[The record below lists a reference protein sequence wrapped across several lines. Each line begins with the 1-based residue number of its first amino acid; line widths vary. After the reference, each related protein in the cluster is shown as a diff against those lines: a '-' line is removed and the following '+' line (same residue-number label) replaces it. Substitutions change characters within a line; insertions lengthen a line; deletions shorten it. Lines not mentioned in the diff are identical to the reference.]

1 MSECNTEKKISE
13 KDETVPVEENF
24 RNLLEVLC
32 PEAKDELMQH
42 GIIDLVSVTVK
53 AVPDPARPDDRLAM
67 KITAEVLDNFRTRI
81 PAIDR
86 YLDRADAICSTSED
100 DLTLSLRDELL
111 VTLDTRRK
119 ELAEL
124 RVGMIDGKPVA
135 YLSDPAVAALIKPS
149 LDNPVIEDHI
159 WSVGW
164 CVTKEDDGRL
174 LVYCDIPFFSE
185 YVVEDS
191 WVRIQD
197 RMRRVNYVIGGM
209 MAGLL
214 GEETFRKSR

>member
-1 MSECNTEKKISE
+1 MSECNTENEISK
-13 KDETVPVEENF
+13 KDETVPEKESF

-32 PEAKDELMQH
+32 PEAKDELMQY
-42 GIIDLVSVTVK
+42 GITDLVSVTVK

-67 KITAEVLDNFRTRI
+67 KITAEVLDNFCTGI

-86 YLDRADAICSTSED
+86 PLDRADVICSTSED

-111 VTLDTRRK
+111 VTLDTRRC
-119 ELAEL
+119 EFAEL
-124 RVGMIDGKPVA
+124 REGTIDGKPVA
-135 YLSDPAVAALIKPS
+135 YLSDPAVAELLRPS
-149 LDNPVIEDHI
+149 LENPGIEENI

-164 CVTKEDDGRL
+164 SVTKEEDGTL
-174 LVYCDIPFFSE
+174 LVYCDIPYFSE
-185 YVVEDS
+185 YVDEDS

-214 GEETFRKSR
+214 GEG